1 MMAATTSATH
11 RTLSLWALILHI
23 RKTIALTGAVLNDA
37 RVHWLTKS
45 LYVGSI
51 GMLLA
56 ALLFPEMVG
65 DLLAFFG
72 LPGLGGIADL
82 LGLPAEAGFDWIAFA
97 VAAYNLLRLFP
108 TDIVGE
114 HYDRLFRSG
123 RAA

>member
-1 MMAATTSATH
+1 MAATTHTAR
-11 RTLSLWALILHI
+11 RTLSLWALILHL
-23 RKTIALTGAVLNDA
+23 RKTVALTGAVLHDT
-37 RVHWLTKS
+37 RVHWLSKS

-72 LPGLGGIADL
+72 LPGLGGIADA
-82 LGLPAEAGFDWIAFA
+82 LGIPAEAGFDWIAFA

-108 TDIVGE
+108 TEIVGE

-123 RAA
+123 HAA

>member
-1 MMAATTSATH
+1 MMAATTH
-11 RTLSLWALILHI
+11 RSLSMWALILHI
-23 RKTIALTGAVLNDA
+23 RKTVALSAAVLNDA
-37 RVHWLTKS
+37 RVHWLSKS

-56 ALLFPEMVG
+56 ALFFPEMLG
-65 DLLAFFG
+65 DLLAFIG

-82 LGLPAEAGFDWIAFA
+82 LGIPAEAGFDWIAFA

-108 TDIVGE
+108 TEIVGE

-123 RAA
+123 RVA